1 MLLELCRNRTLDLLM
16 ADAPVLDYYRATDH
30 GCNLQR
36 IGDLF
41 VDDSYAIGMK
51 KGFPLRDS
59 ISALI
64 AKYASNGYLDI
75 LTEKWYGGLPCFK
88 FEADI
93 VQPRPL
99 GKCYSVFVGI
109 CIYGRFY
116 SVVFTFYEIKRKIEI
131 VYGLQVEKIIIN
143 YNNTTL
149 TTCSN
154 YKVGQ
159 LYRVYFQKCVE
170 CKHSHLYW
178 SLLCVHSL
186 HFHVCCSEISTHN
199 KNCMIYDT
207 IIVNNT

>member
-1 MLLELCRNRTLDLLM
+1 M

-36 IGDLF
+36 IGDLY

-99 GKCYSVFVGI
+99 GAYSIVI
-109 CIYGRFY
+109 HN
-116 SVVFTFYEIKRKIEI
+116 TFA
-131 VYGLQVEKIIIN
+131 N
-143 YNNTTL
+143 
-149 TTCSN
+149 
-154 YKVGQ
+154 
-159 LYRVYFQKCVE
+159 VYFEYEFSFCFN
-170 CKHSHLYW
+170 
-178 SLLCVHSL
+178 
-186 HFHVCCSEISTHN
+186 HFRRFHN
-199 KNCMIYDT
+199 E
-207 IIVNNT
+207 